1 VESQFFCPNCGE
13 SLDSEPTESEF
24 GCRHCGEALVYS
36 SDHKVTLAKP
46 IQTYLE
52 SDGQPQSND
61 SESSGKS
68 EIRVIPQ
75 LSPERR
81 KRTAELAIERIASEK
96 RDLRKGIVYGIIFTI
111 FGGIF
116 LLVALLRILFV
127 TSDWLN
133 LVGFGFGFLIM
144 ALGIYLTN
152 WFFRSSQSLSEEEE
166 AVGEEVIRSS
176 WR

>member
-1 VESQFFCPNCGE
+1 MESQFFCPNCGE
-13 SLDSEPTESEF
+13 SLDSEPPDPEF
-24 GCRHCGEALVYS
+24 SCRHCGEALVYS
-36 SDHKVTLAKP
+36 IDHKVTLAKP

-52 SDGQPQSND
+52 SDGQPQSNEL
-61 SESSGKS
+61 ESSEEN

-81 KRTAELAIERIASEK
+81 KRAAELAIERIANEK
-96 RDLRKGIVYGIIFTI
+96 KDLRKGIVYAIFFTI

-116 LLVALLRILFV
+116 LLVSLLRILFV

-133 LVGFGFGFLIM
+133 YVGFGFGFLIM
-144 ALGIYLTN
+144 ALGIYLAN
-152 WFFRSSQSLSEEEE
+152 WFFKSSRSLSKEEEE
-166 AVGEEVIRSS
+166 VGEEVIQSS